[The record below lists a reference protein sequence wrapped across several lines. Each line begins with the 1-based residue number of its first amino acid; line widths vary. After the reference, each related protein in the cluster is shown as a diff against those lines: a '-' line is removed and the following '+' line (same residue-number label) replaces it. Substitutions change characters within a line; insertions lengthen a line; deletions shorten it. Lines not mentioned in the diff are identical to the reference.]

1 MHFAANT
8 AVRSKKSV
16 AHLLCDSAVFAFYKL
31 LFWRTVDSKFSVNL
45 YGTKAQKKKK
55 VIKNSTGHTQQ
66 EFWHH
71 MHYYQS
77 FLANS
82 AGCVKPYTNT

>member
-1 MHFAANT
+1 MAQ
-8 AVRSKKSV
+8 
-16 AHLLCDSAVFAFYKL
+16 KL
-31 LFWRTVDSKFSVNL
+31 K
-45 YGTKAQKKKK
+45 KKKK